1 MPNYI
6 AWQLSLTRGGFR
18 TGVVAIRR
26 SIGISSLRVQLLAT
40 NEVAGG
46 SFELNFVRVN
56 KPEDNIK
63 CASVRWSFIMNTET
77 EGRDSI
83 TNKIQTCMATLQR
96 YLILCEQLGNLS
108 SAVGGAAI
116 RNIKPSALWWEDY
129 SRRNTFASWPN
140 QDLGAVTQYKY
151 IGISNEGTHPCP
163 SPCPLTRVITPRQ
176 AATRTIPLRPMLIEM
191 VGSLGHWNGL

>member
-6 AWQLSLTRGGFR
+6 AWQLSLTRGGVR
-18 TGVVAIRR
+18 TRAVAIRR
-26 SIGISSLRVQLLAT
+26 SIGISSLRIKLLAT

-46 SFELNFVRVN
+46 SFEVNFVRVH

-63 CASVRWSFIMNTET
+63 CTSVRWSFITDTET

-83 TNKIQTCMATLQR
+83 VNKIQIYMATLQR

-116 RNIKPSALWWEDY
+116 RNIKPSVLWWGDY

-140 QDLGAVTQYKY
+140 QDLGAVPQYKY
-151 IGISNEGTHPCP
+151 IGMP
-163 SPCPLTRVITPRQ
+163 
-176 AATRTIPLRPMLIEM
+176 ATRGPILVHPHVL
-191 VGSLGHWNGL
+191 